1 MCVGACVCVGACALC
16 VCVRENKST
25 IHFSVDRNNCSF
37 S

>member
-1 MCVGACVCVGACALC
+1 MCVRVCVGACAC